1 MASLTSVFLREECN
15 LIHVL
20 KSYKKNYLSYWCY
33 SVLYSYI
40 SAQTIRKDE
49 EGTHTSMLNTFMLW
63 VFLSLAHWIREG
75 DQNCCLVFGKAVGWC
90 D

>member
-1 MASLTSVFLREECN
+1 MASLTSVFLHEECN

-40 SAQTIRKDE
+40 AAQTIRKDE

-63 VFLSLAHWIREG
+63 GFVYHTGYMKVIRIAAWY
-75 DQNCCLVFGKAVGWC
+75 LGKL
-90 D
+90 